1 MTLDPRILEAI
12 RLDTPASCHRVHLD
26 NAGSSL
32 MPKPVAET
40 LMSHLQH
47 ELAKGGYV
55 AAEDAAE
62 RHAAAYGTLARLLGA
77 RDDEIALQPSATE
90 AWGRLFYSL
99 PLEPGDRVITAF
111 NEYCANFVS
120 MLHRAR
126 RDGIAIDVIDPA
138 ADGDPDLDALQARI
152 GPRTRLIAI
161 SHVPSSSG
169 QINPVAAVGAIA
181 RSAGVPFLLDACQSV
196 GQLPVDVDAIGCDM
210 LTGTARKFLRGPRG
224 VGFLY
229 VRREML
235 ERLDPVMLTNQAAEW
250 TASRAYRLR
259 DDARVFEA
267 WESNVAGE
275 LALAAAVDYLL
286 DLGVDAVSER
296 ALTLAAAVR
305 DGLAAIDGVTVRDPG
320 RTLSAIVSF
329 TAAGRDAAWIKAELA
344 RHDIAVQVASV
355 THTRLDLEARGIDTA
370 VRVSPHYYNTE
381 AEIDRFLTVL
391 GDLLAV

>member
-1 MTLDPRILEAI
+1 
-12 RLDTPASCHRVHLD
+12 
-26 NAGSSL
+26 

-40 LMSHLQH
+40 LMWHLEH

-62 RHAAAYGTLARLLGA
+62 RHAAAYATLARLLGA

-99 PLEPGDRVITAF
+99 PLQPGDRVITAF

-126 RDGIAIDVIDPA
+126 HDGVAIDVVDPA
-138 ADGDPDLDALQARI
+138 ADDDLDLDALQARI

-305 DGLAAIDGVTVRDPG
+305 DGLAAIDGVTVQDPG

-329 TAAGRDAAWIKAELA
+329 TAAGRDAAWIKAALA
-344 RHDIAVQVASV
+344 RHHIAVQVASV

-381 AEIDRFLTVL
+381 AEIDRFLAVL
-391 GDLLAV
+391 GDLLAG